1 MTQSSHS
8 VFVDRRTDEQREA
21 GLATHILFWY
31 DHDKKHR
38 RRVNGVAMTTGGYLL
53 VARATCSKKDQFVKK
68 HGRFIIEKRM
78 FGNAKTHH
86 WMFMP
91 SYVTKDGACTTHT
104 PFTSIGFDL
113 NRMAEACAN
122 VYQDEFPGDEMGVK
136 RAFNAGR
143 VFERYQVDLDRR
155 ANEL

>member
-1 MTQSSHS
+1 MTQSSND

-53 VARATCSKKDQFVKK
+53 VARATCSKKDQFVKS
-68 HGRFIIEKRM
+68 HGRFVIEKRM

-86 WMFMP
+86 WMLAP
-91 SYVTKDGACTTHT
+91 LASRD
-104 PFTSIGFDL
+104 TSMSI
-113 NRMAEACAN
+113 ACADA
-122 VYQDEFPGDEMGVK
+122 YQDKFPGDEMGVK
-136 RAFNAGR
+136 RAYNAGR
-143 VFERYQVDLDRR
+143 VFARYQVDIARK
-155 ANEL
+155 ANELDEL